1 MAYLVVPTCVSL
13 TCPWGRQFARFL
25 YRHGIAFDTV
35 SRLGYYAL
43 SYLPENITSA
53 AMDMNRSFL
62 IATGGASGLRDAAV
76 ELITNS
82 YLNGETIDMD
92 AAARLHQKSPGGTCQ

>member
-1 MAYLVVPTCVSL
+1 
-13 TCPWGRQFARFL
+13 
-25 YRHGIAFDTV
+25 
-35 SRLGYYAL
+35 
-43 SYLPENITSA
+43 
-53 AMDMNRSFL
+53 MDMNRSFL

-92 AAARLHQKSPGGTCQ
+92 GAARLHQKSPGGTCQ